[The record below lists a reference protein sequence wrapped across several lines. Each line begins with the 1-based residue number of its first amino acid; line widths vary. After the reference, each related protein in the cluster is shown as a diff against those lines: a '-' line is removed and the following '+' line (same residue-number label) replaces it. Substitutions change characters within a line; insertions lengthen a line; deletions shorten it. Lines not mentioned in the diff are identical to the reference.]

1 MPPIIETLFEDAFR
15 LARAHAGN
23 GDLAHAALAGLRLL
37 RRAAGRMAGPNLARG
52 VDAAVRDELLADA
65 LRRRAA
71 SWRDPAPVPLPEP
84 GPGLRRAAAL
94 VENAAANAL
103 ALNAATPDNSA
114 LDAAIRSLA
123 RRLPDLVGGP
133 PDREAVTDALRQGG
147 DGEERPPAAWTVLP
161 AGRIAVH

>member
-37 RRAAGRMAGPNLARG
+37 RRAADRMAGQNLARG
-52 VDAAVRDELLADA
+52 IDATVRDELLADA

-84 GPGLRRAAAL
+84 GAGLRRAAAL

-103 ALNAATPDNSA
+103 ALNASTPDNSA
-114 LDAAIRSLA
+114 LDAAVRSLA
-123 RRLPDLVGGP
+123 RRLPDLLGGT
-133 PDREAVTDALRQGG
+133 PDREAVIDALREGD
-147 DGEERPPAAWTVLP
+147 DGEELPPAAWTVLP